1 MFYVKNYLSMIYADF
16 PSGNMEGLH
25 LQKNIGK
32 FVKSGKIYEAI
43 YMKLKDQYPDCC
55 GLSARSVRHFCRDH
69 QINKRSLP
77 KKRKLDS
84 IVKEEVLQVIVYV
97 FTFIK

>member
-1 MFYVKNYLSMIYADF
+1 MIHADF

-32 FVKSGKIYEAI
+32 FVKSGKTYEAI

-55 GLSARSVRHFCRDH
+55 GLSARSV
-69 QINKRSLP
+69 
-77 KKRKLDS
+77 
-84 IVKEEVLQVIVYV
+84 
-97 FTFIK
+97 